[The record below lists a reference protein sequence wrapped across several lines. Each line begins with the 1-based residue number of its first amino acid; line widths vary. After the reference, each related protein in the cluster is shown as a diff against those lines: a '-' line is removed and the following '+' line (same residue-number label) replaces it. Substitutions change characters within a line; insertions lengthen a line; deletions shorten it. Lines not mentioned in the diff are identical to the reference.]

1 MNTFK
6 SQTVAPALRALLE
19 HFIDYAGTFPPAAL
33 TIDNAIANYKEYSG
47 EDYSW
52 MLRYL
57 VVSAA
62 DLDGVPR
69 ALDGKL
75 SIIAGKDEE
84 RAGSIESKTAFSADH
99 PVYCEV
105 APGNASELDAIKQ
118 TSCFAKIR
126 TGGVKPEA
134 IPSAASVAQFI
145 VDCADRKL
153 AFKATAGLHHP
164 IRAEY
169 ALTYEPNSPRAV
181 MHGFLN
187 VLVASAFAWHRERD
201 IEPILAELDP
211 KAFSFDDSLHWRG
224 KSLTTAQVQDA
235 RKNFIHSIGS
245 CSFDE
250 PVNELKSLGLIP

>member
-6 SQTVAPALRALLE
+6 SPTVAPALRALLE

-33 TIDNAIANYKEYSG
+33 PLDDAIANFRSYSG

-52 MLRYL
+52 MLRSM
-57 VVSAA
+57 VVSSA

-75 SIIAGKDEE
+75 SIISDKDQD
-84 RAGSIESKTAFSADH
+84 RAASIESKSAFSAGH

-105 APGNASELDAIKQ
+105 APGNVNELENIKKAG
-118 TSCFAKIR
+118 CFAKIR
-126 TGGVKPEA
+126 TGGLKPEA
-134 IPSAASVAQFI
+134 IPSTASVAQFI
-145 VDCADRKL
+145 IDCADRKL

-169 ALTYEPNSPRAV
+169 ALTYEPNAPRAV

-187 VLVASAFAWHRERD
+187 VLVASAFAWHGERD
-201 IEPILAELDP
+201 IEAILAELDP
-211 KAFSFDDSLHWRG
+211 KAISFDDSVHWRG
-224 KSLTTAQVQDA
+224 KSLTAAQVQDA
-235 RKNFIHSIGS
+235 RKNFVHSIGS

-250 PVNELKSLGLIP
+250 PVHELKMLALIT